1 MVQLVVHVGC
11 ELILK
16 EITTLYS
23 IYFNE
28 TSDWGFPPHCQCIIP
43 MKHCSCMGVWCD
55 WITDFKICK
64 NLETI
69 LILFLM
75 RAILV
80 LISEP
85 WGECG
90 VQSSWPIQSLVSQL
104 QFPISTNLIVV
115 SVVCIMKTFYT
126 QLIWHC
132 NLVDLSQ
139 WTVANL
145 RLCDRHITPI

>member
-1 MVQLVVHVGC
+1 MWVLSLFWKKF
-11 ELILK
+11 ERK
-16 EITTLYS
+16 YS
-23 IYFNE
+23 IYFNT
-28 TSDWGFPPHCQCIIP
+28 TSDWGFPPHCKCIIL

-64 NLETI
+64 NLERI

-75 RAILV
+75 QVILV
-80 LISEP
+80 LIWEP

-104 QFPISTNLIVV
+104 QFPISANLIVV
-115 SVVCIMKTFYT
+115 SVVWIMTTFYT
-126 QLIWHC
+126 QLIQHC

-139 WTVANL
+139 WTVDNL
-145 RLCDRHITPI
+145 RLCHHHITPD